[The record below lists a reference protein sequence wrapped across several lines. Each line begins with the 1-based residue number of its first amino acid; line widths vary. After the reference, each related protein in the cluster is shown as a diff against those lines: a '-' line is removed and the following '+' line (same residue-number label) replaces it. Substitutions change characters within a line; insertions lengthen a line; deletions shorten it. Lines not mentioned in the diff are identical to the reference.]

1 MPVLTIAAFE
11 ALPDVSTAYGRRRVA
26 VEGRMVSIP
35 VMIEAPGALFQR
47 DDDDGM
53 FMDPRDRS
61 TWMVGWVDGVRV
73 RRRAGS

>member
-1 MPVLTIAAFE
+1 MPGLTIAAFE

-35 VMIEAPGALFQR
+35 VMVEAPGALFQR

-53 FMDPRDRS
+53 FMDPRDGS

-73 RRRAGS
+73 RRRAGG